1 MIDCSAEEKKLPLI
15 GSFFFL
21 FVLLAQVVAAT
32 FDLHYHD
39 AQRIA
44 QLMLLIASAFSIT
57 LTLSYVLRW
66 FWFSVAMLLFAA
78 VIGGRWSV
86 IESLHLLSLFWLGVC
101 WARRLRAH
109 PERLLLPLVGLAA
122 VYAFLLCVRWFAMA
136 HNALAFHPQEF
147 FPGFSNQRFFGHWV
161 TLSLPLLV
169 LARDRHRA
177 CPTVGL
183 MLGLLAALWIAFAI
197 ASGTRGTWLALAL
210 ITLVLPFTGTAG
222 EQLARG
228 MVIAALWG
236 LLTYA
241 LMFWCI
247 PLMLSGEASL
257 AGLSRLSEGTSL
269 SLREV
274 IWSEAWAGIRAHP
287 LIGWGP
293 MMFATSTSGVAA
305 HPHSL
310 FLQLAYEWGVP
321 VALGVVWAFVW
332 AGWRQLQRCRR
343 EHDPLRTALLASIS
357 AGLLHAQ
364 VDGLLVMPFGQTLF
378 ALLCAWLGSLD
389 VRDVSSAPGS
399 GIGQRAYGVRV
410 LLIAL
415 VLTQLCLS
423 WPELRRLQ
431 SWEEETRAASGVG
444 IYLPRYWLQGLIPAE
459 PQPVFMRP

>member
-1 MIDCSAEEKKLPLI
+1 MPAHDGARLSQLM
-15 GSFFFL
+15 
-21 FVLLAQVVAAT
+21 VLLLSALFSGTGTCYAKDRLIVT
-32 FDLHYHD
+32 T
-39 AQRIA
+39 IA
-44 QLMLLIASAFSIT
+44 IAMIVGVSS
-57 LTLSYVLRW
+57 
-66 FWFSVAMLLFAA
+66 
-78 VIGGRWSV
+78 GRWGAM
-86 IESLHLLSLFWLGVC
+86 EAAHLSSIGCLAVLWM
-101 WARRLRAH
+101 RRLRGYS
-109 PERLLLPLVGLAA
+109 ERHLMTCLIGLCAAYALIILPRWCALVIEGLN
-122 VYAFLLCVRWFAMA
+122 FHVR
-136 HNALAFHPQEF
+136 EF
-147 FPGFSNQRFFGHWV
+147 FPAFSNQRFFGHWV

-177 CPTVGL
+177 CPAVGL
-183 MLGLLAALWIAFAI
+183 MVGLLAALWIAFAI

-236 LLTYA
+236 LFTYA

-247 PLMLSGEASL
+247 PLLLSGQASL

-287 LIGWGP
+287 LTGWGP
-293 MMFATSTSGVAA
+293 MMFATTTSGVAA

-332 AGWRQLQRCRR
+332 AGWKQLQRCRR

-364 VDGLLVMPFGQTLF
+364 VDGVLVMPFGQTLF
-378 ALLCAWLGSLD
+378 VLLCAWLGSLD
-389 VRDVSSAPGS
+389 ARDVSAASGS
-399 GIGQRAYGVRV
+399 GIGQSASAVRV

-415 VLTQLCLS
+415 VLAQICLS

-431 SWEEETRAASGVG
+431 TWEEETRAASGVD